1 MFQFSSIY
9 SSLWKAAI
17 LLEFVTEDQMENT
30 THSKAKMQ
38 DASANAI
45 AGKVSKTSRS
55 YTPEPDGDQHLG
67 LPVCSQIFGSAVL
80 QQEKFHFCFP
90 FIDISRRNL
99 WFYMGTL
106 SRILEKILVKSQ
118 DWVQKLN
125 LRFKF
130 FEKISIWKKRKTND
144 SIRSYIYCLKKTRK
158 KRAKL
163 VKWQQPVCSQIF
175 GSAVLQQEK
184 FHLCFPTIDI
194 SSWNLR
200 FYVGIFEKL
209 LVKSYNWVQK
219 LKLLVEFF
227 EIKKMPVWQFEY
239 LLFAKTQ
246 IKRAK
251 LVKWQQRPKWRLPF
265 CNTKDLF
272 LNHVEK
278 LVKPTL
284 SSI

>member
-1 MFQFSSIY
+1 
-9 SSLWKAAI
+9 
-17 LLEFVTEDQMENT
+17 ME
-30 THSKAKMQ
+30 
-38 DASANAI
+38 
-45 AGKVSKTSRS
+45 
-55 YTPEPDGDQHLG
+55 
-67 LPVCSQIFGSAVL
+67 
-80 QQEKFHFCFP
+80 
-90 FIDISRRNL
+90 
-99 WFYMGTL
+99 
-106 SRILEKILVKSQ
+106 SQ
-118 DWVQKLN
+118 DWVQKLK
-125 LRFKF
+125 LLFEF
-130 FEKISIWKKRKTND
+130 FEKIFIRKKRKTND
-144 SIRSYIYCLKKTRK
+144 SILFLYRVSHRYVDNFRLIYCLKKTRK